1 MEKDITGEVIIPQEE
16 LDRQAEIELAAKN
29 PEEVDE

>member
-1 MEKDITGEVIIPQEE
+1 MEKDIIGEVIIPQEE

>member
-1 MEKDITGEVIIPQEE
+1 MEKDITGEIIIPQEE